1 MCKAVLNNVIIDV
14 SDDDSIK
21 AAVKDVEAKLGDA
34 ALDVRVVA
42 PVGYVLSLV

>member
-1 MCKAVLNNVIIDV
+1 VCKAVLDNVIIDV

-21 AAVKDVEAKLGDA
+21 AAVKEVEAKLGDA
-34 ALDVRVVA
+34 ALDVA